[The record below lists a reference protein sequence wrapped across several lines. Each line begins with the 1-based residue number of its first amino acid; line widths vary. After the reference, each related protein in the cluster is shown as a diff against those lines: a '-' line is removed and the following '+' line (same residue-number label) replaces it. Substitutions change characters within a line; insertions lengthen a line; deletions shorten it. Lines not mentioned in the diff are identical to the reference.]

1 MTRPPPQPS
10 GTTSSARQ
18 RAQIGPPRVLP
29 LRVAAQ
35 VAWRSIRVRLVRS
48 LVSVSSVVLAV
59 AFLLAVLG
67 QGVTEANV
75 YRRWRAQSLPGEQLA
90 QLREVLAR
98 PRSVAE
104 LLRLV
109 ARAPAPAQPVADA
122 IPPGTAQT
130 AVRLIAWAAALKPTH
145 AYLLTR
151 NRDLADWALH
161 VDSPAAV
168 DALIASAAG
177 FTGRRLP
184 LAREE
189 LITLSRHAPALAAAV
204 DALRLAEPARLA
216 RVAAAGGVEAVLD
229 LVQRG
234 AAPGDLRE
242 AGLPLDEALPGLDA
256 AQTHALREQIRI
268 ERLRTRAAAVLA
280 EANRIDPSLLRTQDV
295 TDWAALARAWPGN
308 RLLARLELLF
318 GVDGV
323 HSPDPARLIHDA
335 QAQGELI
342 TALDRELARPEL
354 YDEEAWRQE
363 TLPAE
368 ALGLLKQN
376 LARMA
381 ERRLT
386 RLNRLLLE
394 HALAPALTGGPALE
408 TFDLRQLVGDH
419 PDATG
424 ARTRALVTAAL
435 GADGAAELRAELL
448 QRAQLEELARTFAG
462 DRGTPGGGRTVWLVV
477 LSLLVCVVGI
487 VNTMMM
493 AVTERFREIAT
504 MKCLGALDSF
514 IVKSFLIES
523 AAMGVAG
530 SLVGVALGLALV
542 VVQAATRFG
551 AVFWATLPVADLLA
565 ACVAGMVAG
574 LVLAVLG
581 ALLPALVAARMHP
594 IEAMR
599 VDA

>member
-1 MTRPPPQPS
+1 MTRALPQPS

-29 LRVAAQ
+29 LSVAAQ

-48 LVSVSSVVLAV
+48 LVSISSVVLAV

-67 QGVTEANV
+67 QGLTEATV
-75 YRRWRAQSLPGEQLA
+75 YRRWRAHSLPGEQLA
-90 QLREVLAR
+90 LLREMLAR
-98 PRSVAE
+98 PRNVAD

-109 ARAPAPAQPVADA
+109 ARTPAPAVAAPDA

-151 NRDLADWALH
+151 NRELADWALH

-168 DALIASAAG
+168 DELIASAAG
-177 FTGRRLP
+177 FTGQRLP
-184 LAREE
+184 LARDE
-189 LITLSRHAPALAAAV
+189 LITLSRHAPGIAAAV
-204 DALRLAEPARLA
+204 EALRLAEPARLA

-229 LVQRG
+229 QVQRG
-234 AAPGDLRE
+234 TSPGDLRE
-242 AGLPLDEALPGLDA
+242 AGLPLDEALPGQDA
-256 AQTHALREQIRI
+256 AQAAALREQIRI

-280 EANRIDPSLLRTQDV
+280 EANRNDPSLLRSQDIA
-295 TDWAALARAWPGN
+295 DWAALARVWPGN
-308 RLLARLELLF
+308 RLLVRLELLF
-318 GVDGV
+318 ATDGI
-323 HSPDPARLIHDA
+323 HPPDPARLAHEPA
-335 QAQGELI
+335 AQGELLA
-342 TALDRELARPEL
+342 ALNRELARPEL

-363 TLPAE
+363 TLPTE
-368 ALGLLKQN
+368 ALLLLKQN

-386 RLNRLLLE
+386 RLNRVLLE
-394 HALAPALTGGPALE
+394 HALAPALTGQPALE
-408 TFDLRQLVGDH
+408 ALDLRQLAALH
-419 PDATG
+419 PDAT
-424 ARTRALVTAAL
+424 ALRTRALVTAAL
-435 GADGAAELRAELL
+435 GPDGTAELRAELL
-448 QRAQLEELARTFAG
+448 RRAELEDLARTFSG
-462 DRGTPGGGRTVWLVV
+462 GRGTPGGGRTVWLVV

-514 IVKSFLIES
+514 IVKAFLIES

-530 SLVGVALGLALV
+530 SLLGVVLGLALV
-542 VVQAATRFG
+542 LLQAATRFG
-551 AVFWATLPVADLLA
+551 AVFWATLPVADLVA

-574 LVLAVLG
+574 LTLAILG